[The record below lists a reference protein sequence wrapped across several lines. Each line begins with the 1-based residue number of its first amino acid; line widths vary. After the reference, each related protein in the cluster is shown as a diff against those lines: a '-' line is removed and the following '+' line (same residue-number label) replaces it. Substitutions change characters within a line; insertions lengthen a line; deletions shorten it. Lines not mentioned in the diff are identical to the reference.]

1 MLNSSHHSHCLM
13 LWTVLG
19 WSMQNLLPLLN
30 HFIAICFC
38 CTFAIMEQL
47 QIYCPPM
54 LYSNCTHTVCW
65 FTDSTPLEE
74 HDVHLHPYFH
84 YTYHWLTKC
93 NSCALCLHAHC
104 PRLRLTLVLVSPYSV
119 SRCGCRP
126 LLHKLNCSTVFCT
139 SASTAER
146 LYWEAA
152 HRIRGLPDLLQEA
165 ARHGG

>member
-1 MLNSSHHSHCLM
+1 
-13 LWTVLG
+13 
-19 WSMQNLLPLLN
+19 MQNLLPLLN
-30 HFIAICFC
+30 HFIAICFH

-47 QIYCPPM
+47 QIYRPPM
-54 LYSNCTHTVCW
+54 LYSNCTHIVCW
-65 FTDSTPLEE
+65 FTDSTPLKE

-93 NSCALCLHAHC
+93 ILVLPAFMKLC
-104 PRLRLTLVLVSPYSV
+104 PRLHLTSVLLSPCSV

-126 LLHKLNCSTVFCT
+126 FLLRLNCSTVFCT

-146 LYWEAA
+146 LHWEAA
-152 HRIRGLPDLLQEA
+152 HRIRGLPDLLQET